1 MDKLTAVTLIMVA
14 AFAAQVLT
22 SYFRSQRTRSP
33 GDVKKLADENAALKA
48 RIATLE
54 AIVTEPGY
62 ELKQQISRL

>member
-1 MDKLTAVTLIMVA
+1 MDKLTAVTLIMLA

-33 GDVKKLADENAALKA
+33 IDVKALSDENSALKA
-48 RIATLE
+48 RIAALE

-62 ELKQQISRL
+62 ELKREISRL